1 MIPLAVFGRALFS
14 RAGLTVALCAGL
26 ALGFYSWHRAEMRA
40 LHTKVEAETRTNVQ
54 NEAAEQHARDTEQ
67 YKLRITELEAQIVN
81 LAKSRAAS
89 TQRIEVITK
98 EAEAKREE
106 IQNLGNDD
114 VRRAIREHLSRPDPG
129 PTLDR

>member
-1 MIPLAVFGRALFS
+1 MWASLLFS
-14 RAGLTVALCAGL
+14 RTGLTIAGIGL
-26 ALGFYSWHRAEMRA
+26 AAFFAYSWHRQIVRAEQQR
-40 LHTKVEAETRTNVQ
+40 VEAETRRTVQ
-54 NEAAEQHARDTEQ
+54 TELADQHARDTEQ
-67 YKLRITELEAQIVN
+67 YKLRITELESQIVN

-89 TQRIEVITK
+89 KQQIEIITK